1 MEVCIVIDIEKS
13 QWYETLSDTDRQ
25 ECAADLTDA
34 YFAALSAGNW
44 DEFQTQVRQWLDR
57 AEEKQ
62 PVAV

>member
-1 MEVCIVIDIEKS
+1 MIDTQTS
-13 QWYETLSDTDRQ
+13 QWYENLSDTERQ

-44 DEFQTQVRQWLDR
+44 DEFRAQARQWFER